1 MKKILV
7 AENHPI
13 TYIGL
18 ERFLQDHLDNP
29 SIHLAED
36 FGKALAQLGKQKFD
50 LLIMDINIP
59 DGDKIGMI
67 NSVRKIQ
74 SSIPI
79 LIYSS
84 YDEKLYGPPFIKAG
98 ANGYISKTASCDE
111 FLLAVTKVLNNQLYV
126 SSDLLSL
133 VFGHFSN
140 PSQARASNSHKLS
153 PKEFEIANLL
163 VKGLTTKEI
172 GGKVNLSASSVSTY
186 KTKIFERLGVRNTIS
201 LMEYFKMN

>member
-1 MKKILV
+1 MKKILI

-13 TYIGL
+13 TFIGL
-18 ERFLQDHLDNP
+18 ERLLTDHLQD
-29 SIHLAED
+29 STIHLAED
-36 FGKALAQLGKQKFD
+36 FGKALTTLGKQKFD
-50 LLIMDINIP
+50 ILIMDINIP
-59 DGDKIGMI
+59 EGDKIGMI
-67 NSVRKIQ
+67 NSVRMIQ
-74 SSIPI
+74 PELPI

-98 ANGYISKTASCDE
+98 ANGYISKTASCEE
-111 FLLAVTKVLNNQLYV
+111 FLMAVTKVLNSQLYV

-133 VFGHFSN
+133 VFGHFRN

-163 VKGLTTKEI
+163 VKGLSTKEI

-201 LMEYFKMN
+201 LMEYFRMN